1 MKKEYKNQ
9 KKIFEELVGKISEFP
24 GIETRRMFGYESFFT
39 NGKCFAGVRK
49 LGKSTSL
56 VTKLSPKDYSEAVK
70 KSFFSPF
77 RNTKSWVE
85 CRATSP
91 RAVELLVPWIELS
104 YSYALNKRK
113 EGSGSS

>member
-1 MKKEYKNQ
+1 MKKVYKNQ
-9 KKIFEELVGKISEFP
+9 KKIFEELVGRVSEFSE
-24 GIETRRMFGYESFFT
+24 IEKKRMFGYESFFT
-39 NGKCFAGVRK
+39 QCKCFAGVRN
-49 LGKSTSL
+49 LGKSTSVVL
-56 VTKLSPKDYSEAVK
+56 KLSTKVYPEAIK

-104 YSYALNKRK
+104 YSHALNKRK